1 MAVFGLID
9 GNSFYASCESAFAPS
24 LRGRALVV
32 LSNNDGC
39 VIARSAE
46 AKERGV
52 AMGEPWHL
60 VRERRDAADLDW
72 RSSNYSLYGDMSRR
86 MYDILVS
93 RVPRVEPY
101 SIDEMFLDLRDVA
114 ADLPAFCRALREEVR
129 RVAKIPTC
137 IGIGPSKTIA
147 KLANKLAKDRLELGG
162 VCDLRDPL
170 EREAVYPDLP
180 VSMVWGIGGRT
191 AETLHR
197 MGVRSIADLVAMDS
211 RKVRDTMTVVGAR
224 VQAEL
229 RGVSCLPISM
239 MAPPRKG
246 ITVSRAFS
254 RPVSEWGE
262 LRETL
267 AAYATRA
274 AEKLRQAGLQATGMT
289 VFLHTPPFGKGE
301 WYSNRNSA
309 RIEATSDTL
318 ALIGEALRLLRPIW
332 RPGLSYAKTGVMLLD
347 LVDEA
352 SQPANLFP
360 TREPARSKRIM
371 GALDAINARFGRDT
385 IRPLAAGIERPW
397 KARAMRLSPRYTT
410 RIDEILVAAS
420 YRPISPAGRTR
431 P

>member
-1 MAVFGLID
+1 MAVYGLID

-46 AKERGV
+46 ARKLGI

-60 VRERRDAADLDW
+60 VRERRDVNGLDW

-86 MYDILVS
+86 MYDILVA

-114 ADLPAFCRALREEVR
+114 DDLPAFCRALREEVR
-129 RVAKIPTC
+129 QVAKIPTC

-180 VSMVWGIGGRT
+180 VSMVWGIGGKT

-197 MGVRSIADLVAMDS
+197 MGVRSIADLVAMDA
-211 RKVRDTMTVVGAR
+211 RKVRDAMTVVGAR

-229 RGVSCLPISM
+229 RGISCLPISM
-239 MAPPRKG
+239 VAPPKKG

-254 RPVSEWGE
+254 HPVSEWGE

-267 AAYATRA
+267 AAYVTRA

-289 VFLHTPPFGKGE
+289 VFLHTPPFGRGE
-301 WYSNRNSA
+301 WYSNRNGA

-318 ALIGEALRLLRPIW
+318 ALIGEALRLFRPIW

-352 SQPANLFP
+352 SRPADLFP
-360 TREPARSKRIM
+360 TRDPARAKRVM

-385 IRPLAAGIERPW
+385 IRPLAAGIERSW
-397 KARAMRLSPRYTT
+397 KPRAMRLSPRYTT
-410 RIDEILVAAS
+410 RIDEVLVASS
-420 YRPISPAGRTR
+420 YRPGSQD
-431 P
+431 